1 MITAPYRFVPL
12 NKTIV
17 IPDFEPVSHDKPYKD
32 GEDGIIVVKCSNET
46 PLFIRNGEDVQDA
59 KGYVYPEY
67 VEINGQKQ
75 YFIPST
81 SWQGMI
87 RSVME
92 IMTFARLS
100 DDQYNNR
107 TYSEREISNKKCV
120 NDKIGWL
127 YLDSDNQYR
136 LMPGGEIETIKI
148 EEIKSIKENE
158 IGKKYIENKDIIG
171 KLESYD
177 MTYPIIHKKNRTLV
191 FTGAIARKGHEYLFP
206 MFQAN
211 HTDLIVTKQI
221 VQDFFEAYKDSPYN
235 KENDKNHPNFIKN
248 WLEAEKPLPVF
259 YKGNDKCIERIG
271 LTKVQRILKPFSIAQ
286 AIQNGQENSFGL
298 DFVQRIM
305 GYVNGDDALK
315 GRVQFSH
322 SQIGMISDNQ
332 LIPAEGILGEP
343 KASYYPLYIAN
354 QKNYDD
360 PDFII
365 AGRKR
370 YVIHKNG
377 YQVGFP
383 PTDQLSENT
392 GVRTKMLLLPSN
404 LNMELRIRFHNLL
417 PEELGAILSA
427 LTFHNTHGLYHSI
440 GMAKAYGY
448 GKLRVDSVELRGTT
462 KIDIAHYMMQFEKLM
477 NQSLKAD
484 WINSEQMIELAKYAT
499 PQSNGLE
506 VMELSEFSK
515 QKKASI
521 AQLKNNIRIK
531 ALFTESA
538 RIKEIAEHLWTAY
551 YNLQETSYRDRIDVL
566 QNILNTRGI
575 DDSNREKAESELT
588 SLTLTYDKVSSEL
601 FDKYQELKERKEYS
615 DALTI
620 LHEWRTLTGE
630 SIAQHEEELRLLLQD
645 AERLSKPLAEQ
656 LTLSSAG
663 AFEGSLKKIRKGQ
676 EGAELTYEQLTE
688 IKKCLIEHSAEITK
702 WKDIKKKIKDIEKHL
717 GKELTNE
724 LFNR

>member
-360 PDFII
+360 PNFII

-370 YVIHKNG
+370 YVIHENG

-477 NQSLKAD
+477 RQSLKAD

-538 RIKEIAEHLWTAY
+538 RIKEIAEQLWTTY

-575 DDSNREKAESELT
+575 DDSNREKAENELT

-601 FDKYQELKERKEYS
+601 FDKYQELKARKEYS

-630 SIAQHEEELRLLLQD
+630 SIAQHKEELRLLLQD
-645 AERLSKPLAEQ
+645 AERLSKPFAEQ

-663 AFEGSLKKIRKGQ
+663 AFEGSLKKIRKAQ
-676 EGAELTYEQLTE
+676 EGAEFTEEQLTE
-688 IKKCLIEHSAEITK
+688 IKKCLIEHAAEITK

>member
-17 IPDFEPVSHDKPYKD
+17 IPDFEPVSHDKPYKN

-370 YVIHKNG
+370 YVIHENG

-521 AQLKNNIRIK
+521 VPLKNNIRIK

-538 RIKEIAEHLWTAY
+538 RIKEIAEQLWTAY

-575 DDSNREKAESELT
+575 DDSNREKAENELT
-588 SLTLTYDKVSSEL
+588 SLTLTYNKVSSEL
-601 FDKYQELKERKEYS
+601 FDKYQELKARKEYS

-645 AERLSKPLAEQ
+645 AERLSKPFAEQ

-663 AFEGSLKKIRKGQ
+663 AFEGSLKKIRKAQ
-676 EGAELTYEQLTE
+676 EGAEFTEEQLTE
-688 IKKCLIEHSAEITK
+688 IKKCLIEHAAEITK

>member
-12 NKTIV
+12 NKTVV
-17 IPDFEPVSHDKPYKD
+17 IPNFEPVSHDKPYKD
-32 GEDGIIVVKCSNET
+32 GEDGIIVVKCCNET
-46 PLFIRNGEDVQDA
+46 PMFIRNGEGILDTN
-59 KGYVYPEY
+59 KYLYPEHI
-67 VEINGQKQ
+67 VINGQKQ

-92 IMTFARLS
+92 IMTFAHLS

-107 TYSEREISNKKCV
+107 TYSERDIANKKCI

-127 YLDSDNQYR
+127 YLDSDNHYR
-136 LMPGGEIETIKI
+136 LMPGGEIDTIKI
-148 EEIKSIKENE
+148 DEIKSIKENE

-286 AIQNGQENSFGL
+286 AIQNAQENSFGL

-360 PDFII
+360 PNFII

-370 YVIHKNG
+370 YVIHENG

-448 GKLRVDSVELRGTT
+448 GKLRIDSVELRGTT
-462 KIDIAHYMMQFEKLM
+462 KTDIAHYMMQFEKLM

-538 RIKEIAEHLWTAY
+538 RIKEIAEQLWTAY
-551 YNLQETSYRDRIDVL
+551 HNLQETSYRDRIDVL

-575 DDSNREKAESELT
+575 DDSNREKAENELT
-588 SLTLTYDKVSSEL
+588 SLTSTYNKVSSEL
-601 FDKYQELKERKEYS
+601 LDKYQELKARKEYS

-620 LHEWRTLTGE
+620 LREWGTLTSE

-663 AFEGSLKKIRKGQ
+663 AFEGSLKKIRKAQ
-676 EGAELTYEQLTE
+676 EGAEFTYEQLTE
-688 IKKCLIEHSAEITK
+688 IKKCLIEHAAEITK

>member
-12 NKTIV
+12 NKTVV
-17 IPDFEPVSHDKPYKD
+17 IPNFEPVSHDKPYKD
-32 GEDGIIVVKCSNET
+32 GEDGIIVVKCCNET
-46 PLFIRNGEDVQDA
+46 PMFIRNGEGILDTN
-59 KGYVYPEY
+59 KYLYPEH
-67 VEINGQKQ
+67 VVINGQKQ

-92 IMTFARLS
+92 IMTFAHLS

-107 TYSEREISNKKCV
+107 TYSERDIANKKCI

-127 YLDSDNQYR
+127 YLDSDNHYR
-136 LMPGGEIETIKI
+136 LMPGGEIDTIKI
-148 EEIKSIKENE
+148 DEIKSIKENE
-158 IGKKYIENKDIIG
+158 IGKKYADNKDIIG
-171 KLESYD
+171 KLEAYG
-177 MTYPIIHKKNRTLV
+177 MNYPIIREKNRTLV
-191 FTGAIARKGHEYLFP
+191 FTGDIARKGHEYLFP
-206 MFQAN
+206 IFKAN
-211 HTDLIVTKQI
+211 ATDLIVTEQL
-221 VQDFFEAYKDSPYN
+221 VRDFFETYKDSPYN
-235 KENDKNHPNFIKN
+235 NENDKKHPNFIKS
-248 WLEAEKPLPVF
+248 WLEAEKALPVF
-259 YKGNDKCIERIG
+259 YKTNNQHIERIG
-271 LTKVQRILKPFSIAQ
+271 LTKVQRILKPFSITHGVH
-286 AIQNGQENSFGL
+286 NGQTECTGL

-370 YVIHKNG
+370 YVIHENG

-383 PTDQLSENT
+383 PTDQLSDNT
-392 GVRTKMLLLPSN
+392 DVRTKMLLLPTN
-404 LNMELRIRFHNLL
+404 LNIELRIRFHNLL

-462 KIDIAHYMMQFEKLM
+462 KTDIAHYMMQFEKLM
-477 NQSLKAD
+477 KQSLKAD

-521 AQLKNNIRIK
+521 APLKNNIRIK

-538 RIKEIAEHLWTAY
+538 RIKEIAEQLWTTY

-575 DDSNREKAESELT
+575 DDSNREKAENELT

-601 FDKYQELKERKEYS
+601 FDKYQELKARKEYS

-620 LHEWRTLTGE
+620 LREWWTLTGE

-663 AFEGSLKKIRKGQ
+663 AFEGSLKKIRKAQ
-676 EGAELTYEQLTE
+676 EGAEFTDEQLTE
-688 IKKCLIEHSAEITK
+688 IKKCLIEHAAEITK

>member
-286 AIQNGQENSFGL
+286 AIQNAQENSFGL

-370 YVIHKNG
+370 YVIHENG

-383 PTDQLSENT
+383 PTDQLSDNT
-392 GVRTKMLLLPSN
+392 DVRTKMLLLPTN
-404 LNMELRIRFHNLL
+404 LNIELRIRFHNLL

-477 NQSLKAD
+477 RQSLKAD

-538 RIKEIAEHLWTAY
+538 RIKEIAEQLWTTY

-575 DDSNREKAESELT
+575 DDSNREKAENELT

-601 FDKYQELKERKEYS
+601 FDKYQELKARKEYS

-630 SIAQHEEELRLLLQD
+630 SIAQHKEELRLLLQD

-663 AFEGSLKKIRKGQ
+663 AFEGSLKKIRKAQ
-676 EGAELTYEQLTE
+676 EGAEFTDEQLTE
-688 IKKCLIEHSAEITK
+688 IKKCLIEHAAEITK

>member
-370 YVIHKNG
+370 YVIHENG

-383 PTDQLSENT
+383 PTDQLSDNT
-392 GVRTKMLLLPSN
+392 DVRTKMLLLPTN
-404 LNMELRIRFHNLL
+404 LNIELRIRFHNLL

-477 NQSLKAD
+477 RQSLKAD

-538 RIKEIAEHLWTAY
+538 RIKEIAEQLWTTY
-551 YNLQETSYRDRIDVL
+551 YNLQETSYRDRINVL
-566 QNILNTRGI
+566 QKILNTRGI
-575 DDSNREKAESELT
+575 DDFNREKAENELT
-588 SLTLTYDKVSSEL
+588 SLTLTYNKVSSEL
-601 FDKYQELKERKEYS
+601 FDQYQELKARKEYS

-676 EGAELTYEQLTE
+676 EGAEFTYEQLTE